1 MMDRA
6 ELERLL
12 QKTTADVKQTAA
24 AVGFSEKTIRKGIRD
39 ETIPCV
45 KFGPRKYRVP
55 TAWIAAKVGSIAA

>member
-1 MMDRA
+1 MDHD
-6 ELERLL
+6 ELRRLL
-12 QKTTADVKQTAA
+12 LKTTADVKQTAA

-55 TAWIAAKVGSIAA
+55 TSWIATKVGPVAA